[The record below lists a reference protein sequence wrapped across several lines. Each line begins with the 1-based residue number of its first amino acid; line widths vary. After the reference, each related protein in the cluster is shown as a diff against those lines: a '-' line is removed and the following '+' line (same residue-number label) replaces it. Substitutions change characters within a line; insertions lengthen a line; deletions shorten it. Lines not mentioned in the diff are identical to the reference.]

1 MENKLTKKYGLITAI
16 CMVVGIVIGSG
27 IFFKGQTILQAT
39 NGNVL
44 ISALA
49 WAIGGIVMVICA
61 SQFAVMATKYSK
73 VNGVVDY
80 AEETCGKR
88 YAYYVGWFVTTI
100 YYPAMTSVLAWVS
113 ARYFGVLF
121 GWEMWSPEVMILAG
135 FFLIMSYVVNAL
147 SPKIAG
153 YFQVSATVVKLIPLV
168 LMSIVG
174 VIAGLINSPD
184 GNVGMLIQNF
194 MGNELSK
201 SAGFSELFAGVCATA
216 FAYEGWIIATSINSE
231 IKDAKKNLPLALL
244 LGALI
249 VVVIYII
256 YNIAI
261 CGGAPMTDLVD
272 SNKGAPYA
280 FQKIFGT
287 VGGTILNICIVVSCL
302 GTLNGLMLGSTRGLY
317 SISVRNEGPAPKLF
331 AQVDEATNMPTNSAI
346 FGLLVCGLWLVYFYG
361 ANLPTYTDVVINKET
376 NVVAALFGST
386 SWFGL
391 FCFDSS
397 ELPIIT
403 IYALYIPMLIVWIIK
418 EKEMNVFKRFILPIL
433 SIIACLFL
441 VFVAVWS
448 HGITPYLNAQA
459 EGQFSF
465 PVLFYLII
473 FAVVMLIGFFFSSD
487 FKKLINKK

>member
-121 GWEMWSPEVMILAG
+121 GWSLVSAEVMILAG

-153 YFQVSATVVKLIPLV
+153 YFQVSTTVIKLIPLV
-168 LMSIVG
+168 LMCLVG
-174 VIAGLINSPD
+174 VVAGLINSPD
-184 GNVGMLIQNF
+184 GNAGLLIQNF
-194 MGNELSK
+194 IGNELSK
-201 SAGFSELFAGVCATA
+201 SAGLSELFAGVCATA

-231 IKDAKKNLPLALL
+231 IKDAKKNLPLTLL

-249 VVVIYII
+249 VVIIYII

-261 CGGAPMTDLVD
+261 CGGAPMGDLMD
-272 SNKGAPYA
+272 SSKGSPYA
-280 FQKIFGT
+280 FQNIFGA
-287 VGGTILNICIVVSCL
+287 VGGTILNVCIVISCL
-302 GTLNGLMLGSTRGLY
+302 GTLNGLMVGSTRGLY

-346 FGLLVCGLWLVYFYG
+346 FGLFVCGAWLVYFYG
-361 ANLPTYTDVVINKET
+361 ANLTTP
-376 NVVAALFGST
+376 
-386 SWFGL
+386 WFGV
-391 FCFDSS
+391 FSFDSS

-403 IYALYIPMLIVWIIK
+403 IYALYIPMLIVWILK

-433 SIIACLFL
+433 AIIACLFL

-448 HGITPYLNAQA
+448 HGVTPFLKAQA
-459 EGQFSF
+459 DGQFSF

-473 FAVVMLIGFFFSSD
+473 FAVVMLVGFFFSSD
-487 FKKLINKK
+487 FKKLISKIIKK

>member
-39 NGNVL
+39 KGNVAL
-44 ISALA
+44 SALA

-121 GWEMWSPEVMILAG
+121 GWSLVSAEVMILAG

-153 YFQVSATVVKLIPLV
+153 YFQVSATVIKLIPLV
-168 LMSIVG
+168 LMGIVG
-174 VIAGLINSPD
+174 VIAGLINAPD
-184 GNVGMLIQNF
+184 GNVGLLIQNF
-194 MGNELSK
+194 IGNEVSK
-201 SAGFSELFAGVCATA
+201 SAGFSELFAAVCATA

-244 LGALI
+244 LGAII
-249 VVVIYII
+249 VVIIYII
-256 YNIAI
+256 YNIAV
-261 CGGAPMTDLVD
+261 CGGAPMDDLVD
-272 SNKGAPYA
+272 SSKGAPFA
-280 FQKIFGT
+280 FQNIFGT
-287 VGGTILNICIVVSCL
+287 IGGTLLNICIVVSCL

-331 AQVDEATNMPTNSAI
+331 AQVDSETNMPTNSAI

-361 ANLPTYTDVVINKET
+361 ANLTTP
-376 NVVAALFGST
+376 
-386 SWFGL
+386 WFGL
-391 FCFDSS
+391 FSFDSS

-403 IYALYIPMLIVWIIK
+403 IYALYIPMLVVWIIK
-418 EKEMNVFKRFILPIL
+418 EKELGVFKRFVLPIL
-433 SIIACLFL
+433 AIISCLFL

-448 HGITPYLNAQA
+448 HGITPYLNALA
-459 EGQFSF
+459 NGQFSF

-473 FAVVMLIGFFFSSD
+473 FAVVMFVGFLFSSD
-487 FKKLINKK
+487 FKKLIKK

>member
-27 IFFKGQTILQAT
+27 IFFKGQTILQST
-39 NGNVL
+39 KGNVTL
-44 ISALA
+44 SALA

-121 GWEMWSPEVMILAG
+121 GWSLVSAEVMILAG

-174 VIAGLINSPD
+174 VIFGLINAPD
-184 GNVGMLIQNF
+184 GNVGLLIQNF
-194 MGNELSK
+194 VGNEVSN

-244 LGALI
+244 LGAII

-261 CGGAPMTDLVD
+261 CGGAPMADLVD
-272 SNKGAPYA
+272 DGKGAPYA
-280 FQKIFGT
+280 FQQIFGT
-287 VGGTILNICIVVSCL
+287 VGGTILNVCIVVSCL

-331 AQVDEATNMPTNSAI
+331 SQVDETTNMPTNSAI
-346 FGLLVCGLWLVYFYG
+346 FGLLVCAGWLVFFYG
-361 ANLPTYTDVVINKET
+361 GFISPVIAE
-376 NVVAALFGST
+376 SI
-386 SWFGL
+386 SWFGP
-391 FCFDSS
+391 FSFDSS

-403 IYALYIPMLIVWIIK
+403 IYALYIPMLVVWVIK

-433 SIIACLFL
+433 SILACSFL
-441 VFVAVWS
+441 VFVAIWTHKIAV
-448 HGITPYLNAQA
+448 
-459 EGQFSF
+459 
-465 PVLFYLII
+465 VFYLII
-473 FAVVMLIGFFFSSD
+473 FAVVMIIGFFFSND
-487 FKKLINKK
+487 FKKLISKK

>member
-27 IFFKGQTILQAT
+27 IFFKGQVILNAT
-39 NGNVL
+39 KGNVWL
-44 ISALA
+44 SALA

-61 SQFAVMATKYSK
+61 SQFAIMATKYSK

-80 AEETCGKR
+80 AEETCGSR
-88 YAYYVGWFVTTI
+88 YAYYVGWFATTI

-121 GWEMWSPEVMILAG
+121 GWSLVSAEVMILAG

-153 YFQVSATVVKLIPLV
+153 YFQVSATVIKLIPLV

-174 VIAGLINSPD
+174 IIAGLINAPD

-194 MGNELSK
+194 VGNELSK
-201 SAGFSELFAGVCATA
+201 SAGMSELFAGVCATA

-231 IKDAKKNLPLALL
+231 IKDAKRNLPLALF
-244 LGALI
+244 LGAII
-249 VVVIYII
+249 VVVIYIL
-256 YNIAI
+256 YNVAI
-261 CGGAPMTDLVD
+261 CGGAPMADLMND
-272 SNKGAPYA
+272 AKGSPYA
-280 FQKIFGT
+280 FEQIFGK
-287 VGGTILNICIVVSCL
+287 VGGTILNVCIVVSCL

-317 SISVRNEGPAPKLF
+317 SISVRGEGPLPKTF
-331 AQVDEATNMPTNSAI
+331 SQVDEQTNMPTNSAI
-346 FGLLVCGLWLVYFYG
+346 FGLFVCAAWLVYFYG
-361 ANLPTYTDVVINKET
+361 ANLTTP
-376 NVVAALFGST
+376 
-386 SWFGL
+386 WFGL
-391 FCFDSS
+391 FSFDSS

-403 IYALYIPMLIVWIIK
+403 IYAMYIPMLIMWVVK
-418 EKEMNVFKRFILPIL
+418 EKDLSVFKRFVLPIL
-433 SIIACLFL
+433 AIIACLFL

-448 HGITPYLNAQA
+448 HGVTPFLNAQA
-459 EGQFSF
+459 EGKFSF

-473 FAVVMLIGFFFSSD
+473 YVVIMAVGFLFSKD
-487 FKKLINKK
+487 FKKLIKK